1 MTLQGGG
8 GQQEGLGDGHGE
20 LGISELKISGDNTGK
35 KESKALPFREWRGRG
50 KKTLKNRVNN
60 HVGLLS
66 AILPELVKEG
76 SVFRGPR
83 GGEGENQLGRGLVI
97 TGEVV

>member
-8 GQQEGLGDGHGE
+8 GQQEGLGDCHGE
-20 LGISELKISGDNTGK
+20 LGISELKVSGDNTGK
-35 KESKALPFREWRGRG
+35 KESKALPFGERRGRG

-76 SVFRGPR
+76 SVFRGSR
-83 GGEGENQLGRGLVI
+83 GGEGENQLGRGLI
-97 TGEVV
+97 TTGEVI